1 MANAGGDTRHSRSML
16 AIVSG
21 RPCGQLCIHSM
32 QAAEFCH
39 SWHVLQAAG
48 LAHAL
53 VRAEIGMVCM
63 QVPARSV

>member
-1 MANAGGDTRHSRSML
+1 MLVVIHITAESML

-21 RPCGQLCIHSM
+21 RACGHPCIHSM
-32 QAAEFCH
+32 QAAEFSH